1 MHELGLAAD
10 ILSLVEATAARERF
24 LRVAHLSLETGAL
37 AGVEVSA
44 LRFALES
51 ISPGT
56 CLAGASIEIKEPPG
70 LAWCDRCSTEVSIT
84 SRAEPCP
91 KCQQYPIRPVSGTE
105 LRVLELLV
113 RDD

>member
-10 ILSLVEATAARERF
+10 ILSLVQAAAARERF
-24 LRVAHLSLETGAL
+24 FRVAHLSLEAGAL
-37 AGVEVSA
+37 AGVEASA

-51 ISPGT
+51 IAPGT

-70 LAWCDRCSTEVSIT
+70 RAWCPGCRAEITIT
-84 SRAEPCP
+84 SRADPCP
-91 KCQQYPIRPVSGTE
+91 ECEQYPVHPVSGTD